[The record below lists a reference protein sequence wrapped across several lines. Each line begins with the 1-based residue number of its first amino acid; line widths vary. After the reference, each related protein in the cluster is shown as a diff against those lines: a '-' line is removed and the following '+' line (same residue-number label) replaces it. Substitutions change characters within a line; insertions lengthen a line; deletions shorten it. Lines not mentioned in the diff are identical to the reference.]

1 MVKNFFI
8 NLQRQNHFAA
18 QAAAFGQRFLC
29 LSSLELIYR
38 IVWGIGND
46 PKGFAEW
53 TLTARNA
60 VFLLSY
66 LIIQNYER
74 D

>member
-8 NLQRQNHFAA
+8 NLQRQKLLAA
-18 QAAAFGQRFLC
+18 QAAAFWQRFLC

-60 VFLLSY
+60 VFF
-66 LIIQNYER
+66 IV
-74 D
+74 

>member
-1 MVKNFFI
+1 MVKNYLL
-8 NLQRQNHFAA
+8 NLQRQNLFAA

-46 PKGFAEW
+46 PKGYAER

-60 VFLLSY
+60 VFLLSKFKI
-66 LIIQNYER
+66 L
-74 D
+74 

>member
-1 MVKNFFI
+1 MFKDLFV
-8 NLQRQNHFAA
+8 NLQSQNHFAA

-46 PKGFAEW
+46 PKGYAER

-60 VFLLSY
+60 VFLLSKFIV
-66 LIIQNYER
+66 L
-74 D
+74 